1 MISLQRL
8 RSLLLTLSLAALL
21 SISMTFGF
29 DSEKSWAGAAAR
41 STQSVDESQLQFVAM
56 NRVEAMAKN
65 IEGKAQEAKGN
76 FTGDPTDQVMGKAK
90 QIESQTRNAAAD
102 MEDKVKLKGRAK
114 AVAKNLEGKAQ
125 AARGKATGDRSDQV
139 SGSAKQAE
147 SQARNL
153 VEDVKDKFQ
162 DIRN

>member
-29 DSEKSWAGAAAR
+29 DSEKSWASAR
-41 STQSVDESQLQFVAM
+41 STQSIDEPQIKIVAM

-65 IEGKAQEAKGN
+65 LEGKAQEAKGN
-76 FTGDPTDQVMGKAK
+76 FTGDPVDQVMGKAK
-90 QIESQTRNAAAD
+90 QLESQTRNAAAD
-102 MEDKVKLKGRAK
+102 VKDRVKLKERAK
-114 AVAKNLEGKAQ
+114 AAAKNLEGKAQ
-125 AARGKATGDRSDQV
+125 AARGKATGDRNDQV

-162 DIRN
+162 DIHN